1 MPSNCFICLDKAK
14 NKICN
19 RCECYAHL
27 KCWGKYINKESE
39 TITFVSTNNDVL
51 ITSPMYTRCPQ
62 CRENIKEVKS
72 TTRSD
77 TYSGRRFVFMFSC
90 KGMLVEL
97 ENAQTRNDK
106 IKITTRI
113 FKYLLVNK
121 NLFNKEDGFK
131 DAIRDKLKF
140 FYYNENWKPANMF
153 HRRLFGK
160 PIAVK

>member
-1 MPSNCFICLDKAK
+1 MPGNCFICLNETK

-19 RCECYAHL
+19 RCECYAHP

-39 TITFVSTNNDVL
+39 VVTFVSENNDVL
-51 ITSPMYTRCPQ
+51 ITSPIYTRCPQ
-62 CRENIKEVKS
+62 CRGNIKEVKS

-77 TYSGRRFVFMFSC
+77 TYSGRKIAFIYSVYE
-90 KGMLVEL
+90 MLIIL
-97 ENAQTRNDK
+97 ESAQTRDDK
-106 IKITTRI
+106 IKTITKI
-113 FKYLLVNK
+113 FKYLLENK
-121 NLFNKEDGFK
+121 KLFSKEDGFK
-131 DAIRDKLKF
+131 NVIRDKLKF